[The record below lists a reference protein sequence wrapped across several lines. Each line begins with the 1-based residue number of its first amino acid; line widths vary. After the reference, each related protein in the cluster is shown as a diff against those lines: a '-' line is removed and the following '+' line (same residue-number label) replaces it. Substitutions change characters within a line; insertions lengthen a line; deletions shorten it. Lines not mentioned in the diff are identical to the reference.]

1 MWKTSS
7 CYEKLLGIKID
18 QKISFEP
25 HVESLYKKASQKYNA
40 VARMASS
47 SKFKQ
52 RKSLLNEF
60 TTPHF
65 SCPVI
70 WMLHSIKLNN
80 WIDHIHER
88 GSKLVYKDY
97 NSFFDEF
104 KDDFF
109 RINHRKLQ
117 KLGIEIFK
125 VEVGIAPEIMKNGF
139 PIIENQYDLRNETKF
154 KSRNDHTVWYGIETA
169 SFVVPRIWS
178 SIPRSYKECSSVN
191 EFKARIKFWY
201 LENCPWKLCENYIYQ
216 IDYT

>member
-1 MWKTSS
+1 
-7 CYEKLLGIKID
+7 
-18 QKISFEP
+18 
-25 HVESLYKKASQKYNA
+25 
-40 VARMASS
+40 MASS

-88 GSKLVYKDY
+88 RLKLVYKDY

-104 KDDFF
+104 KDNFF
-109 RINHRKLQ
+109 KINHHNLQ

-139 PIIENQYDLRNETKF
+139 PIIENPYGLRSETKF
-154 KSRNDHTVWYGIETA
+154 KSRMTTLFDMALKLLLLLYQEFGAAFQEATKN
-169 SFVVPRIWS
+169 VV
-178 SIPRSYKECSSVN
+178 
-191 EFKARIKFWY
+191 
-201 LENCPWKLCENYIYQ
+201 L
-216 IDYT
+216 

>member
-1 MWKTSS
+1 MLSHFIKKPV
-7 CYEKLLGIKID
+7 EK
-18 QKISFEP
+18 
-25 HVESLYKKASQKYNA
+25 HNV
-40 VARMASS
+40 VARMTSS

-52 RKSLLNEF
+52 RKLLSKKF

-65 SCPVI
+65 SYPVI
-70 WMLHSIKLNN
+70 WMFHCIKLNN

-88 GSKLVYKDY
+88 GLKLVYKDY

-139 PIIENQYDLRNETKF
+139 AIIENPYDLRNETKF
-154 KSRNDHTVWYGIETA
+154 KSRNDHT
-169 SFVVPRIWS
+169 
-178 SIPRSYKECSSVN
+178 
-191 EFKARIKFWY
+191 
-201 LENCPWKLCENYIYQ
+201 L
-216 IDYT
+216 